1 VCKHIRR
8 GGGGGY
14 EVGDGSKIRF
24 WHDLWCRDQPLKE
37 SFSEL
42 FSIPCCKEAWVA
54 DNMQFSNGGIQWNV
68 SFIRSVID
76 WEVDLVIAFFDLLYS
91 LMLRQGGEDCIR

>member
-1 VCKHIRR
+1 
-8 GGGGGY
+8 
-14 EVGDGSKIRF
+14 
-24 WHDLWCRDQPLKE
+24 
-37 SFSEL
+37 
-42 FSIPCCKEAWVA
+42 
-54 DNMQFSNGGIQWNV
+54 MQFSNGGIQWNV